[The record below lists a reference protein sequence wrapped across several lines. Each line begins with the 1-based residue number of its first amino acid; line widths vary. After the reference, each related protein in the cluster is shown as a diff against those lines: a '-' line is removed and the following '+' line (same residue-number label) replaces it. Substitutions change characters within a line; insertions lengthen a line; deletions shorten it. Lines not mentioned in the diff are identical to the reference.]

1 MRHSSLAHRA
11 VALASLAFA
20 SLALPAATKAQ
31 FTRAQPIEV
40 RLLTHQTLVRS
51 ALDAL
56 VPPERSVPQYGLE
69 LSLPT
74 GWAPLRFEGRLLR
87 SAHGPAD
94 LRSRDIGLTLGSG
107 TLRIAAAYGDRG
119 SYAPAT
125 GLANRRDAAFMRFG
139 ARLRWRAGDTGLL
152 LHLSADRYMAI
163 RPNEQPTAKLRG
175 AEAATALCYR
185 YGLFPVTATFGY
197 RLERFR
203 IFGLE
208 QEVSA
213 LTFALGYVVGG
224 H

>member
-1 MRHSSLAHRA
+1 M
-11 VALASLAFA
+11 
-20 SLALPAATKAQ
+20 PAAAAAQ
-31 FTRAQPIEV
+31 FTRAQPIAV
-40 RLLTHQTLVRS
+40 RLLTYQTLVRS

-56 VPPERSVPQYGLE
+56 VPPERTVPLYGVE
-69 LSLPT
+69 ASIPT
-74 GWAPLRFEGRLLR
+74 GWAPLRIEGRLLR
-87 SAHGPAD
+87 SAQGQAD
-94 LRSRDIGLTLGSG
+94 LRSRDLGVTLGGG
-107 TLRIAAAYGDRG
+107 TLRLAAAYGDRG
-119 SYAPAT
+119 SYDPVT
-125 GLANRRDAAFMRFG
+125 GLANRREAAFMRVG
-139 ARLRWRAGDTGLL
+139 ARLRWRASDSGFL
-152 LHLSADRYMAI
+152 LHLSADHYMAI

-175 AEAATALCYR
+175 TEAATALSYR